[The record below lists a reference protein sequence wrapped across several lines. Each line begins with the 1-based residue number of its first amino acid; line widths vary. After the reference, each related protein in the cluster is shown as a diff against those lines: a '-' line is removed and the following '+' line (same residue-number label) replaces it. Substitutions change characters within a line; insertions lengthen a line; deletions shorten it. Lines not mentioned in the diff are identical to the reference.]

1 MERQAVSPAGS
12 PDTGTGFFMSE
23 SDTSAAARAAEF
35 ERWANVFTAHKAF
48 SHPSELHGALCGRFA
63 AGARIQ
69 EQDWLVMACE
79 HMGLAEQAVE
89 ESDDLGAF
97 MNGAYE
103 KTLAQLQSSEMSFQ
117 PLLPDDD
124 YAIEQRLE
132 ALVAW
137 VRGFLE
143 GMAMAAGAAL
153 GQAPEEIRELIEDM
167 VAISQLSDDEESDE
181 ESEQQL
187 LEITEYVRL
196 GALAV
201 FTEFNEP
208 EKPAGNTP
216 TLH

>member
-1 MERQAVSPAGS
+1 
-12 PDTGTGFFMSE
+12 MSE
-23 SDTSAAARAAEF
+23 TDTSGAARAAEF

-48 SHPSELHGALCGRFA
+48 SHPSELHGVLCGRLA
-63 AGARIQ
+63 AGSRI
-69 EQDWLVMACE
+69 EEPEWLTMVCE
-79 HMGLAEQAVE
+79 HMGLPDTAID
-89 ESDDLGAF
+89 ESADLAPF
-97 MNGAYE
+97 MNKAYE
-103 KTLAQLQSSEMSFQ
+103 QTLDLLKAADMSFH

-143 GMAMAAGAAL
+143 GMALAAGESL
-153 GQAPEEIRELIEDM
+153 GQAPDEIRELIEDM
-167 VAISQLSDDEESDE
+167 VAISQLSEDEEADE

-187 LEITEYVRL
+187 LEITEYIRL

-201 FTEFNEP
+201 FTEFNAP
-208 EKPAGNTP
+208 ETSDSKSP

>member
-1 MERQAVSPAGS
+1 
-12 PDTGTGFFMSE
+12 MSE
-23 SDTSAAARAAEF
+23 TDTSGAARAAEF

-48 SHPSELHGALCGRFA
+48 SHPSELHGVLCGRLA
-63 AGARIQ
+63 AGSRI
-69 EQDWLVMACE
+69 EEPEWLNMVCE
-79 HMGLAEQAVE
+79 HMGLPENAA
-89 ESDDLGAF
+89 DDSEDLAPF
-97 MNGAYE
+97 MNKAYDQ
-103 KTLAQLQSSEMSFQ
+103 TLSHLKSTDMSFH

-143 GMAMAAGAAL
+143 GMALSAGEAL
-153 GQAPEEIRELIEDM
+153 GQAPDEIRELIEDM
-167 VAISQLSDDEESDE
+167 VAISQLADDEEASD

-187 LEITEYVRL
+187 LEITEYIRL

-201 FTEFNEP
+201 FTEFNAP
-208 EKPAGNTP
+208 ERPASPSP

>member
-1 MERQAVSPAGS
+1 MSVSEA
-12 PDTGTGFFMSE
+12 
-23 SDTSAAARAAEF
+23 SAAPSNEISAEF
-35 ERWANVFTAHKAF
+35 ERWANVFMALKAF
-48 SHPSELHGALCGRFA
+48 SHPSEMHGALCGHFA
-63 AGARIQ
+63 AGERMQ
-69 EQDWLVMACE
+69 EGEWAAMVCE
-79 HMGLAEQAVE
+79 RMGLPLTALDDSPELAVFAAGIYAEA
-89 ESDDLGAF
+89 
-97 MNGAYE
+97 
-103 KTLAQLQSSEMSFQ
+103 LAQLSNSDMSFQ

-143 GMAMAAGAAL
+143 GMALTAGESL
-153 GQAPEEIRELIEDM
+153 GEASEEIRELMEDM
-167 VAISQLSDDEESDE
+167 VAISQLSDEEDPGD

-187 LEITEYVRL
+187 VEITEYVRL

-208 EKPAGNTP
+208 ERPAAKAP

>member
-1 MERQAVSPAGS
+1 
-12 PDTGTGFFMSE
+12 MSE
-23 SDTSAAARAAEF
+23 SDTSSGAARAAEF
-35 ERWANVFTAHKAF
+35 ERWANVFTAHQAF
-48 SHPSELHGALCGRFA
+48 SHPSELHGVLCGRLA
-63 AGARIQ
+63 AGSRIQ
-69 EQDWLVMACE
+69 EPEWLNMVCE
-79 HMGLAEQAVE
+79 HMGLPEAAVE
-89 ESDDLGAF
+89 ESDDLAPF
-97 MNGAYE
+97 MNKAYE
-103 KTLAQLQSSEMSFQ
+103 QTLGLLQSTDMSFH

-143 GMAMAAGAAL
+143 GMALAAGESL

-167 VAISQLSDDEESDE
+167 VAISQLSEDEEADE

-201 FTEFNEP
+201 FTEFNAP
-208 EKPAGNTP
+208 EKPASDSP

>member
-1 MERQAVSPAGS
+1 
-12 PDTGTGFFMSE
+12 MSE
-23 SDTSAAARAAEF
+23 TDTSAARAAEF
-35 ERWANVFTAHKAF
+35 ERWANVFTAHQAF
-48 SHPSELHGALCGRFA
+48 SHPSELHGVLCGRLA
-63 AGARIQ
+63 AGSRI
-69 EQDWLVMACE
+69 EEPEWLAMVCE
-79 HMGLAEQAVE
+79 HMGLAEGAAE
-89 ESDDLGAF
+89 ESDDLAPF
-97 MNGAYE
+97 MNSAYG
-103 KTLAQLQSSEMSFQ
+103 KTLKQLQSSDMSFQ

-143 GMAMAAGAAL
+143 GMALAAGASL
-153 GQAPEEIRELIEDM
+153 GQAPDEIRELIEDM
-167 VAISQLSDDEESDE
+167 VAISQLSEDEESDD

-208 EKPAGNTP
+208 EKPAGESP

>member
-1 MERQAVSPAGS
+1 
-12 PDTGTGFFMSE
+12 MSE
-23 SDTSAAARAAEF
+23 TDTSGAARAAEF

-48 SHPSELHGALCGRFA
+48 SHPSELHGVLCGRLA
-63 AGARIQ
+63 AGARIN
-69 EQDWLVMACE
+69 EPEWLTMVCE
-79 HMGLAEQAVE
+79 HMGLP
-89 ESDDLGAF
+89 ESAADDSEDLAPF
-97 MNGAYE
+97 MNRAYE
-103 KTLAQLQSSEMSFQ
+103 QTLEFLKSADMSFH

-132 ALVAW
+132 ALVSW

-143 GMAMAAGAAL
+143 GMALAAGESL
-153 GQAPEEIRELIEDM
+153 GQAPDEIRELIEDL
-167 VAISQLSDDEESDE
+167 VAISQLSDDEDADD

-201 FTEFNEP
+201 FTEFNAP
-208 EKPAGNTP
+208 EKPASESP

>member
-1 MERQAVSPAGS
+1 
-12 PDTGTGFFMSE
+12 MSE
-23 SDTSAAARAAEF
+23 TDTAAARAAEF

-48 SHPSELHGALCGRFA
+48 SHPSELHGVLCGRLA
-63 AGARIQ
+63 AGSRID
-69 EQDWLVMACE
+69 EPEWLAMVCE
-79 HMGLAEQAVE
+79 HMGLADEAAEQ
-89 ESDDLGAF
+89 SDDLAPF
-97 MNGAYE
+97 MNSAYG
-103 KTLAQLQSSEMSFQ
+103 KTLKQLQSTDMSFQ

-143 GMAMAAGAAL
+143 GMALAAGASL
-153 GQAPEEIRELIEDM
+153 GQAPDEIRELIEDM
-167 VAISQLSDDEESDE
+167 VAISQLSEDEESDD

-208 EKPAGNTP
+208 EKPAGESP

>member
-1 MERQAVSPAGS
+1 
-12 PDTGTGFFMSE
+12 MSE
-23 SDTSAAARAAEF
+23 TDTNAAARAAEF
-35 ERWANVFTAHKAF
+35 EQWANMFTAHKAF
-48 SHPSELHGALCGRFA
+48 SHPSELHGVLCGQLA
-63 AGARIQ
+63 AGTRIS
-69 EQDWLVMACE
+69 EPDWLAMVCD
-79 HMGLAEQAVE
+79 HMGLAEQTLE
-89 ESDDLGAF
+89 ESEDLAAF
-97 MNGAYE
+97 MNGAYA
-103 KTLAQLQSSEMSFQ
+103 KTLAQLQSSDMSFQ

-132 ALVAW
+132 ALVSW

-143 GMAMAAGAAL
+143 GMALAAGSSL
-153 GQAPEEIRELIEDM
+153 GQAPDEIRELIEDL
-167 VAISQLSDDEESDE
+167 VAISQLSDEEESDE

-208 EKPAGNTP
+208 EKPAGNAP

>member
-1 MERQAVSPAGS
+1 MASAVSPE
-12 PDTGTGFFMSE
+12 TGPGFFMSE
-23 SDTSAAARAAEF
+23 SDTSGAARAAEF

-48 SHPSELHGALCGRFA
+48 SHPSELHGVLCGRLA
-63 AGARIQ
+63 AGTRIE
-69 EQDWLVMACE
+69 EQQWLAMVCE
-79 HMGLAEQAVE
+79 HMGLADQAME
-89 ESDDLGAF
+89 ESDDLAPF
-97 MNGAYE
+97 MYGAYE
-103 KTLAQLQSSEMSFQ
+103 KTLAQLQSSEMTFQ

-132 ALVAW
+132 ALIAW

-143 GMAMAAGAAL
+143 GMALAAGASL
-153 GQAPEEIRELIEDM
+153 GQAPDEIRELIEDM
-167 VAISQLSDDEESDE
+167 VAISQLSEDEESDD

-208 EKPAGNTP
+208 EKPAGATP

>member
-1 MERQAVSPAGS
+1 
-12 PDTGTGFFMSE
+12 MSE
-23 SDTSAAARAAEF
+23 TDTSGAARAAEF

-48 SHPSELHGALCGRFA
+48 SHPSELHGVLCGRLA
-63 AGARIQ
+63 AGSRI
-69 EQDWLVMACE
+69 EEPEWLNMVCE
-79 HMGLAEQAVE
+79 HMGLPENAA
-89 ESDDLGAF
+89 DDSEDLVPF
-97 MNGAYE
+97 MNKAYDQ
-103 KTLAQLQSSEMSFQ
+103 TLSHLKSTDMSFH

-143 GMAMAAGAAL
+143 GMALTAGEAL
-153 GQAPEEIRELIEDM
+153 GQAPDEIRELIEDM
-167 VAISQLSDDEESDE
+167 VAISQLEDDEEASD

-187 LEITEYVRL
+187 LEITEYIRL

-208 EKPAGNTP
+208 ERPASPSP